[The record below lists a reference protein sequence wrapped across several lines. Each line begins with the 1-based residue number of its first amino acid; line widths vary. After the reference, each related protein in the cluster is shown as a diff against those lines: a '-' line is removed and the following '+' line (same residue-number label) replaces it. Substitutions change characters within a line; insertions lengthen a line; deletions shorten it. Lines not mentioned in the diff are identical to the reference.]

1 MKLPFV
7 CETNH
12 YFPEVPA
19 TDYNV
24 KIEVN
29 RSLNVAV
36 EIETTLAART
46 GNGLKK
52 FLYQLLRKSKLQIIK
67 FLRFKL

>member
-24 KIEVN
+24 KIEVS

-36 EIETTLAART
+36 EIETTLAARS
-46 GNGLKK
+46 GKGLKNRHV
-52 FLYQLLRKSKLQIIK
+52 LNYAYA
-67 FLRFKL
+67 

>member
-46 GNGLKK
+46 GKGLKIEHCLIK
-52 FLYQLLRKSKLQIIK
+52 ACIAQLFIFINN
-67 FLRFKL
+67 

>member
-46 GNGLKK
+46 GNGLKH
-52 FLYQLLRKSKLQIIK
+52 SKNCKIIK
-67 FLRFKL
+67 FWNFLL

>member
-46 GNGLKK
+46 GKGL
-52 FLYQLLRKSKLQIIK
+52 
-67 FLRFKL
+67 

>member
-36 EIETTLAART
+36 EIETVFAARS
-46 GNGLKK
+46 GNGLK
-52 FLYQLLRKSKLQIIK
+52 F
-67 FLRFKL
+67 